1 MMKRIFCLLAILSFL
16 LGGMKRIFCLLAI
29 LSFLLG
35 GCVNDKE
42 NISEVEISI
51 SEAETI
57 AYESINKN
65 DEERLFM
72 CETIKIIENNI
83 YYFIRGFYNDENKVT
98 TFGWYLVNVN
108 TGEIFDAGSS
118 QNELIPIK

>member
-1 MMKRIFCLLAILSFL
+1 M
-16 LGGMKRIFCLLAI
+16 MKRIFCLLAI

-57 AYESINKN
+57 AYQSVNQS
-65 DEERLFM
+65 DEECLFM
-72 CETIKIIENNI
+72 CETIKIIDNNI
-83 YYFIRGFYNDENKVT
+83 YYLVRGFCNNEDKMT
-98 TFGWYLVNVN
+98 TFGWYLVNAN